1 VKAATYEG
9 WPPDGREGTISSVER
24 RGHSGHTAHLS
35 EDVMFDPL
43 MHHDLAIMKM
53 REAMDAADHE
63 RKIRTVERDARAER
77 TERVATVAPARRL
90 WFARLAHPRLR
101 RI

>member
-1 VKAATYEG
+1 VKAATFEG
-9 WPPDGREGTISSVER
+9 WAAGGCDGTISSVER

-53 REAMDAADHE
+53 REAMDAADNE
-63 RKIRTVERDARAER
+63 RRIRDAQPKKPAE
-77 TERVATVAPARRL
+77 TVAKTAPTRRRL
-90 WFARLAHPRLR
+90 WFARLAHPRPR
-101 RI
+101 RV

>member
-1 VKAATYEG
+1 VKAATFEG
-9 WPPDGREGTISSVER
+9 WAASGRDGTISSVER
-24 RGHSGHTAHLS
+24 RGQPGHTAQP

-43 MHHDLAIMKM
+43 MHHDLAMLKM
-53 REAMDAADHE
+53 REQMDAADNE
-63 RKIRTVERDARAER
+63 RKIRDLQRAER
-77 TERVATVAPARRL
+77 AERAVPVAPARGRV